1 MRRLVWIV
9 VLSLIFG
16 GGALRPAAALELLM
30 FERAG
35 CPYCL
40 RWNRDVEPAYTASE
54 EGRLAPLRRIDMDR
68 REDPRVALK
77 VPVHYSP
84 TFVLADEGREIGRLI
99 GFIDAATFWGLLSK
113 MISDHRSR
121 PGTTP
126 TPGPT
131 GGRPG

>member
-1 MRRLVWIV
+1 MRRLVWLV
-9 VLSLIFG
+9 VLLLMVC
-16 GGALRPAAALELLM
+16 GGAYRSAAALELLM

-40 RWNRDVEPAYTASE
+40 RWNRDVGPAYLASE

-68 REDPRVALK
+68 REDPRIVLK
-77 VPVHYSP
+77 VPVLYSP

-99 GFIDAATFWGLLSK
+99 GFIDAATFWGLLGK
-113 MISDHRSR
+113 MINDHRNQTG
-121 PGTTP
+121 PAP
-126 TPGPT
+126 TPGRA